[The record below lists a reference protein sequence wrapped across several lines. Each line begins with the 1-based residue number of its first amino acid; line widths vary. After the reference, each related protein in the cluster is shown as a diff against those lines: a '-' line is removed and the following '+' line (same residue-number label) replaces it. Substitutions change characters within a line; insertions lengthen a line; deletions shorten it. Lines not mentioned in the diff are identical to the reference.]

1 MNFLDFITVRKK
13 QKNFNENM
21 TTLLITVAPSF
32 LILFYF
38 FTSDKFKEPKTTI
51 MIVFVLGIL
60 ICLPAGIL
68 NNFMSEN
75 FGVQSNGKNLTHSFL
90 GPAWTEEI
98 LKFLILYAIVL
109 RRSEFNEP
117 MDGIVYGVVASLGFA
132 TYENYD
138 YVFRLAETWDI
149 APSQMAIWR
158 SYTAVPMHGL
168 NGCIMGFYFGMYAF
182 TANKK
187 YLILSLL
194 IPFLLHG
201 FYNFLGYPFH
211 YLIVIGMLIFSF
223 TLHGRL
229 KKLQLNKDKES
240 EKIKI

>member
-1 MNFLDFITVRKK
+1 MNA
-13 QKNFNENM
+13 
-21 TTLLITVAPSF
+21 LLITVAPSF

-75 FGVQSNGKNLTHSFL
+75 FSGIQNGKNLTHSFL

-182 TANKK
+182 TSNKK
-187 YLILSLL
+187 YLLFSLL

-201 FYNFLGYPFH
+201 FYNFLGHPVHLF
-211 YLIVIGMLIFSF
+211 LVVGMLAYAIV
-223 TLHGRL
+223 LHSNL
-229 KKLQLNKDKES
+229 KKLQLKKKTENENL
-240 EKIKI
+240 KI

>member
-1 MNFLDFITVRKK
+1 
-13 QKNFNENM
+13 M
-21 TTLLITVAPSF
+21 TTLLITIIPS
-32 LILFYF
+32 LVILAYF
-38 FTSDKFKEPKTTI
+38 FTSDKFKEPKSTI
-51 MIVFVLGIL
+51 AIVFVLGIL

-68 NNFMSEN
+68 NNFMFEN
-75 FGVQSNGKNLTHSFL
+75 FGGQDNGKDLTHSFL

-98 LKFLILYAIVL
+98 LKFLVLYAIVL

-117 MDGIVYGVVASLGFA
+117 MDGIVYGVVVSLGFA

-187 YLILSLL
+187 FLVLSLL

-201 FYNFLGYPFH
+201 FYNFLGHPFH
-211 YLIVIGMLIFSF
+211 YIIVIVMLIYAIK
-223 TLHGRL
+223 LNNNL
-229 KKLQLNKDKES
+229 KKLQLKKKNENES
-240 EKIKI
+240 FKI